1 MQSPY
6 VSHKYILYQCN
17 DCKCRFFNPNE
28 HSVDIENIYEKYSI
42 KHNKGVR
49 SFQFNKSIYWN
60 RQAQRIEKI
69 LDRETSSVL
78 DIGCRTGDFLMH
90 FPDSLVREGVE
101 LSKNSVQI
109 AEKRELVI
117 YQNFA
122 ENINFDKQ
130 YDVVACYAVLEQ
142 LLYPLF
148 FLDKLSNI
156 VSWGRGAGYYDTNL

>member
-1 MQSPY
+1 
-6 VSHKYILYQCN
+6 
-17 DCKCRFFNPNE
+17 
-28 HSVDIENIYEKYSI
+28 VDIENIYEKYSI

-49 SFQFNKSIYWN
+49 NFQFKKSIYWN

-69 LDRETSSVL
+69 LDRGISSVL

-101 LSKNSVQI
+101 LSKNLAEI
-109 AEKRELVI
+109 AEKRGLVI
-117 YQNFA
+117 YQDFA

-130 YDVVACYAVLEQ
+130 YNVVSCYAVLEH
-142 LLYPLF
+142 LLNPLT

-156 VSWGRGAGYYDTNL
+156 VSLGGAGYYDTNL

>member
-1 MQSPY
+1 M
-6 VSHKYILYQCN
+6 
-17 DCKCRFFNPNE
+17 
-28 HSVDIENIYEKYSI
+28 DIENIYEKYSI

-49 SFQFNKSIYWN
+49 NFQFKKSIYWN

-69 LDRETSSVL
+69 LDRGISSVL

-101 LSKNSVQI
+101 LSKNLAEI
-109 AEKRELVI
+109 AEKRGLVI
-117 YQNFA
+117 YQDFA

-130 YDVVACYAVLEQ
+130 YNVVSCYAVLEH
-142 LLYPLF
+142 LLNPLT

-156 VSWGRGAGYYDTNL
+156 VSLGGAGYYDTNL